1 MATLQL
7 INYHP
12 FQINI
17 QNDQVHWT
25 KSNHQNID
33 GLPQIIWQDNSTWS
47 EANLWALEQ
56 ATSFRSSIKTVRS
69 NMSHLLAYAKWLEAE
84 SIDWWHFPD
93 RERERCLNRFRGAL
107 IQARNSGEL
116 APSTASQRMAAV
128 IRFYK
133 WARNTGLISNEW
145 PMWKDRF
152 VGIRLTNQFGLEH
165 TLKVASTN
173 LSIPNR
179 TVAGPIQLED
189 GLLPLSAKA
198 MKEVL
203 SFADKNASQE
213 LALML
218 RIGFFTG
225 LRIGS
230 ITDLK
235 VATLQNA
242 ITIPEVGIKTIS
254 VGPSAYPPVDT
265 KFDVS
270 GSVPIPNELLEL
282 LLDYASSIRRLKRQ
296 SLSSESDRDLLFLSR
311 FGNNYKAD
319 SSSAINV
326 EMSRL
331 RKLGL
336 KSGITAFKGFYFH
349 RTRATFA
356 TELMRVALNVMSVS
370 DAVEFVKGACLH
382 KDISTT
388 MKYVKFIETSK
399 TMKDASDAFT
409 KAFMGLGVYKAHDQ

>member
-1 MATLQL
+1 MATLKL

-12 FQINI
+12 FRVNI
-17 QNDQVHWT
+17 QSNKVHWS
-25 KSNHQNID
+25 KSNHQIIK
-33 GLPQIIWQDNSTWS
+33 GLPQIIWQDNTTWS

-69 NMSHLLAYAKWLEAE
+69 NMSHLLAYAKWLESE
-84 SIDWWHFPD
+84 SMDWWHFPD
-93 RERERCLNRFRGAL
+93 RESERCLNRFRGAL
-107 IQARNSGEL
+107 IQARNAGEL
-116 APSTASQRMAAV
+116 APSTTSQRMAAV

-133 WARNTGLISNEW
+133 WARNTGLISTEW
-145 PMWKDRF
+145 PMWKDRL
-152 VGIRLTNQFGLEH
+152 VGIKLTSQFGLEH

-189 GLLPLSAKA
+189 GLLPVSVKS
-198 MKEVL
+198 MKDIL
-203 SFADKNASQE
+203 SFADENASEE

-235 VATLQNA
+235 VSTLQNA
-242 ITIPEVGIKTIS
+242 ITVPEVGIKTIS
-254 VGPSAYPPVDT
+254 VGPSARPPIET

-270 GSVPIPNELLEL
+270 GSVPVPNELLET

-296 SLSSESDRDLLFLSR
+296 AVSSEADQDLLFLTR
-311 FGNNYKAD
+311 FGNNYKGD
-319 SSSAINV
+319 SSAINV
-326 EMSRL
+326 GMSRL

-336 KSGITAFKGFYFH
+336 ESGVTVFRGFYFH
-349 RTRATFA
+349 RTRATYA
-356 TELMRVALNVMSVS
+356 TELTRMALDAMHVS
-370 DAVEFVKGACLH
+370 NAIEFVKESCLH
-382 KDISTT
+382 KDVSTT

-399 TMKDASDAFT
+399 TMREASDAFT
-409 KAFMGLGVYKAHDQ
+409 GAFMGLSRNVAND

>member
-12 FQINI
+12 FRVNI
-17 QNDQVHWT
+17 QSNKVHWA
-25 KSNHQNID
+25 KSNHQIIKA
-33 GLPQIIWQDNSTWS
+33 LPQIIWQDNTTWS

-69 NMSHLLAYAKWLEAE
+69 NMSHLLAYAKWLESE
-84 SIDWWHFPD
+84 SMDWWHFPD
-93 RERERCLNRFRGAL
+93 RESERCLNRFRGAL
-107 IQARNSGEL
+107 IQARNSGDL
-116 APSTASQRMAAV
+116 APSTTSQRMAAV

-133 WARNTGLISNEW
+133 WARKTGLISTEW
-145 PMWKDRF
+145 PMWKDKL
-152 VGIRLTNQFGLEH
+152 VGIKLTNQFGLEH

-173 LSIPNR
+173 LAIPNR

-189 GLLPLSAKA
+189 GLLPVAVKA
-198 MKEVL
+198 MRDIL
-203 SFADKNASQE
+203 SFADENASTE

-235 VATLQNA
+235 VSTLQNA
-242 ITIPEVGIKTIS
+242 ITVPEVGIKTIS
-254 VGPSAYPPVDT
+254 VGPSARPPIET
-265 KFDVS
+265 KFDVN
-270 GSVPIPNELLEL
+270 GSVPVPNELLET

-296 SLSSESDRDLLFLSR
+296 ALSSKADQDLLFLTR
-311 FGNNYKAD
+311 FGNNYKGD
-319 SSSAINV
+319 SSAINV

-336 KSGITAFKGFYFH
+336 KSGVTVFRGFYFH
-349 RTRATFA
+349 RTRATYA
-356 TELMRVALNVMSVS
+356 TELMRVALDAMSVS
-370 DAVEFVKGACLH
+370 NAIEFVKESCLH
-382 KDISTT
+382 KDVSTT

-399 TMKDASDAFT
+399 TMREASDAFT
-409 KAFMGLGVYKAHDQ
+409 EAFMGLSRNVAND

>member
-7 INYHP
+7 IDYHP

-133 WARNTGLISNEW
+133 WARNIGLISSEW

-242 ITIPEVGIKTIS
+242 ITIPEVGIKAIS

-270 GSVPIPNELLEL
+270 GSVPIPNELLEM

-296 SLSSESDRDLLFLSR
+296 SLSSENDRDLLFLSR

>member
-12 FQINI
+12 FRVNI
-17 QNDQVHWT
+17 QSNKVHWA
-25 KSNHQNID
+25 KSNHQIIK
-33 GLPQIIWQDNSTWS
+33 GLPQIIWQDNTTWS

-69 NMSHLLAYAKWLEAE
+69 NMSHLLAYAKWLESE
-84 SIDWWHFPD
+84 SMDWWHFPD
-93 RERERCLNRFRGAL
+93 RESERCLNRFRGAL

-116 APSTASQRMAAV
+116 APSTTSQRMAAV

-133 WARNTGLISNEW
+133 WTRKTGLISTEW

-152 VGIRLTNQFGLEH
+152 VGIKLTNQFGLEH

-173 LSIPNR
+173 LAIPNR

-189 GLLPLSAKA
+189 GLLPVAVKA
-198 MKEVL
+198 MRDIL
-203 SFADKNASQE
+203 SFADENASTE

-235 VATLQNA
+235 VSTLQNA
-242 ITIPEVGIKTIS
+242 ITVPEIGIKTIS
-254 VGPSAYPPVDT
+254 VGPSALPPVET
-265 KFDVS
+265 KFDAS
-270 GSVPIPNELLEL
+270 GSVPIPNELLEA

-296 SLSSESDRDLLFLSR
+296 ALSPEADQDLLFLTR
-311 FGNNYKAD
+311 FGNNYKGD

-336 KSGITAFKGFYFH
+336 KSGVKAFRGFYFH
-349 RTRATFA
+349 RTRATYA
-356 TELMRVALNVMSVS
+356 TELMRVALDAMSVS
-370 DAVEFVKGACLH
+370 EAIEFVKESCLH
-382 KDISTT
+382 KDESTT

-399 TMKDASDAFT
+399 TMKEASDAFT
-409 KAFMGLGVYKAHDQ
+409 EAFMGLSRNITND

>member
-12 FQINI
+12 FRVNI
-17 QNDQVHWT
+17 QSNKVHWA
-25 KSNHQNID
+25 KSNHQIIKA
-33 GLPQIIWQDNSTWS
+33 LPQIIWQDNTTWS

-69 NMSHLLAYAKWLEAE
+69 NMSHLLAYAKWLESE
-84 SIDWWHFPD
+84 SMDWWHFPD
-93 RERERCLNRFRGAL
+93 RESERCLNRFRGAL

-116 APSTASQRMAAV
+116 APSTTSQRMAAV

-133 WARNTGLISNEW
+133 WARKTGLISTEW
-145 PMWKDRF
+145 PMWKDKL
-152 VGIRLTNQFGLEH
+152 VGIKLTNQFGLEH

-173 LSIPNR
+173 LAIPNR

-189 GLLPLSAKA
+189 GLLPVAVKA
-198 MKEVL
+198 MRDIL
-203 SFADKNASQE
+203 SFADENASEE

-235 VATLQNA
+235 VSTLQNA
-242 ITIPEVGIKTIS
+242 ITVPEVGIKTIS
-254 VGPSAYPPVDT
+254 VGPSARPPIET
-265 KFDVS
+265 KFDVN
-270 GSVPIPNELLEL
+270 GSVPVPNELLKT

-296 SLSSESDRDLLFLSR
+296 ALSSKADQDLLFLTR
-311 FGNNYKAD
+311 FGNNYKGD
-319 SSSAINV
+319 SNAINV

-336 KSGITAFKGFYFH
+336 KSGVTVFRGFYFH
-349 RTRATFA
+349 RTRATYA
-356 TELMRVALNVMSVS
+356 TELMRVALDAMSVS
-370 DAVEFVKGACLH
+370 NAIEFVKESCLH
-382 KDISTT
+382 KDVSTT

-399 TMKDASDAFT
+399 TMREASDAFT
-409 KAFMGLGVYKAHDQ
+409 EAFMGLSRNVAND